1 MVDCRLT
8 VLVEAPLLT
17 EVVLRPTVEFCLV
30 AVAFVLL
37 FLTDEPDLLVVPFI
51 IISEP
56 DFSTAWRDAVEL
68 VTEALLSVRIK
79 PGSILEPDKVAA
91 WVRRSLYR

>member
-1 MVDCRLT
+1 MYAEWWSDCRLT

-37 FLTDEPDLLVVPFI
+37 FLTDEPDLLVVPGSRLSQNLIFQLLGAMRLNWLQKPFCQFE
-51 IISEP
+51 SSP
-56 DFSTAWRDAVEL
+56 DQF
-68 VTEALLSVRIK
+68 
-79 PGSILEPDKVAA
+79 
-91 WVRRSLYR
+91 